1 MSNHFNI
8 EDVFTRF
15 DIPGTFAGAEPY
27 GSGHIN
33 DTLLVTTAEADQPD
47 YIFQRVNHR
56 IFKDVPGLMENIARV
71 TEHVRFK
78 LLAEGANADRET
90 LTLIKTRDG
99 AWFDKTVEGDFWR
112 AYLFIDKTVSYD
124 IVKSPELANE
134 GGKAFGR
141 FQYFLD
147 DLPGGPLNE
156 TIVDFHNIA
165 SRLQLFHDALDKD
178 VKGRAK
184 DITEELA
191 FIEKNADVM
200 HKVLRL
206 GESGAIPVRVTH
218 NDTKFNNVL
227 FNEHEKALSVVD
239 LDTVMPGYIHY
250 DFADTIRTATNTGE
264 EDEKDVSKV
273 SMDIKLFEAFA
284 RGFLTKVGS
293 RLNQAEID
301 SLAESAQLLPY
312 MIGIRFITDY
322 LDGDNYFKIH
332 HEHHNLQRARAQFAL
347 AKSIMSQMDAMKAIV
362 TDIMASR

>member
-1 MSNHFNI
+1 
-8 EDVFTRF
+8 
-15 DIPGTFAGAEPY
+15 
-27 GSGHIN
+27 
-33 DTLLVTTAEADQPD
+33 
-47 YIFQRVNHR
+47 
-56 IFKDVPGLMENIARV
+56 
-71 TEHVRFK
+71 
-78 LLAEGANADRET
+78 
-90 LTLIKTRDG
+90 
-99 AWFDKTVEGDFWR
+99 
-112 AYLFIDKTVSYD
+112 
-124 IVKSPELANE
+124 
-134 GGKAFGR
+134 
-141 FQYFLD
+141 
-147 DLPGGPLNE
+147 
-156 TIVDFHNIA
+156 
-165 SRLQLFHDALDKD
+165 
-178 VKGRAK
+178 
-184 DITEELA
+184 
-191 FIEKNADVM
+191 
-200 HKVLRL
+200 
-206 GESGAIPVRVTH
+206 VRVTH